1 MPSSDIY
8 ARVFE
13 NARVGILLLER
24 ATGRVLEVNAA
35 FLRTAG
41 RGRDEV
47 VGRSFWEPPL
57 IADAGAGAEVRDHLR
72 AGGVVEGVELPLETG
87 DGRRQLLE
95 VHGGP
100 SGDLIQLEVQD
111 ATVREQARLAERM
124 EALRLLAGRAAGEF
138 HRLHH
143 TLRMMGELLLANASQ
158 DRPVLRALEAVQ
170 QAGERAG
177 AIAGQLLAFSGEG
190 QCQARK
196 MALNDLIKAVLPRL
210 RQMFGPGIEIVDDL
224 SPDLEPVM
232 ADPAQVRQVILSL
245 ADNSR
250 EAMGC
255 GGTFYMQ
262 TRNAPAAKAP
272 PGSAGGPYA
281 MLAIGDNGP
290 GLDDESWAHMCEPF
304 STTKPDGR
312 GLGLGL
318 AAVYG
323 MVRQSGGRLWAYS
336 QPGKGATFRIYLPRA
351 EADVPSLPGPQAERS
366 ASGATILLVQAHDG
380 LRTVMANLLKKR
392 GYRVLPVLH
401 AEEALR
407 VTEAQGPPD
416 LLISRPDPELVRQL
430 SQVAPQLRVLYL
442 GGYADDPETDVQVLP
457 PRGALLQQPFEVE
470 TLLAAV
476 QKLLEN

>member
-24 ATGRVLEVNAA
+24 ATGRVLEVNTA
-35 FLRTAG
+35 FLRMAG
-41 RGRDEV
+41 RGRDDV

-72 AGGVVEGVELPLETG
+72 AGGGVEGLQLPLETG
-87 DGRRQLLE
+87 NGRRQLLE
-95 VHGGP
+95 VNGGP
-100 SGDLIQLEVQD
+100 SGGLIQLEVQD
-111 ATVREQARLAERM
+111 ATVREHARLAERM
-124 EALRLLAGRAAGEF
+124 EALRLLAGRMAGEF
-138 HRLHH
+138 QRLDH
-143 TLRMMGELLLANASQ
+143 TLRMLGELLLANASQ
-158 DRPVLRALEAVQ
+158 DRPVLRALEEVQ
-170 QAGERAG
+170 QASERAG
-177 AIAGQLLAFSGEG
+177 AIAGQLLAFSGKS
-190 QCQARK
+190 QCQARE
-196 MALNDLIKAVLPRL
+196 MVLNDLIKAMLPRL

-232 ADPAQVRQVILSL
+232 ADPAQVRQIILSL

-250 EAMGC
+250 EAMGR

-262 TRNAPAAKAP
+262 TRNAPA
-272 PGSAGGPYA
+272 SAGGPYA

-304 STTKPDGR
+304 SSTKADGR

-336 QPGKGATFRIYLPRA
+336 QPGKGVTFRIYLPLA
-351 EADVPSLPGPQAERS
+351 KADFPSLPELQAGVS

-407 VTEAQGPPD
+407 VTEAQGLPD
-416 LLISRPDPELVRQL
+416 LLISRPEPELVRQL

-442 GGYADDPETDVQVLP
+442 GGHASDPETDVQVLP
-457 PRGALLQQPFEVE
+457 PRTSLLPQPFEVE
-470 TLLAAV
+470 TLLATV
-476 QKLLEN
+476 QKLLEG